1 MIDLSNISL
10 QFGGKYL
17 FRDVNYK
24 INSGDK
30 ISLVGANG
38 SGKSSL
44 LKIIKGEI
52 EPEKGKINRQKRISI
67 GYLPQENVTHRGKT
81 LLEEAK
87 SALSDIIYLQ
97 EKEVLITSRL
107 STENISDEERNDLIN
122 QLGELHHRLE
132 ELDSFSAESKVEKIL
147 SGLGFQESDFSR
159 ATEEFSGGW
168 QMRIALSKILI
179 SQNEIILLD
188 EPTNHL
194 DMDSLEWLI
203 NFMKNYQNSLLIVS
217 HDKYFINQVTNKTL
231 EIFNGRF
238 YSYNGNYNDYLG
250 FKEERDRQAEA
261 QIILQ
266 QKKIEETEKFI
277 ERFRYKATKARQVQ
291 SRIKMLKKIEVVEA
305 PENLSEINIRFP
317 EPPKSG
323 IVNLELVSVSKSYGN
338 NEIFKDL
345 DLQISRGDKIA
356 LVGPN
361 GAGKTTL
368 AKILA
373 GITPVTK
380 GERIPGY
387 NTIISY
393 YAQDIADDLNPELDI
408 IGTMEESS
416 EGIPVNRLRTLLG
429 SFLFH
434 GDDIFKKISVLS
446 GGEKSRVALAKMLLT
461 KSNLL
466 ILDEP
471 TNHLDFSSKEVLK
484 NALINFAGSLVIVSH
499 DVDFLT
505 PIATKTIEIRHGKIT
520 TYEGGIEYYIF
531 KHEVIQRNEEL
542 KNHVEYKPAAESKP
556 DSISRKDLK
565 KFEAELRRKKYSAT
579 KEIIQKISGLEK
591 KISDLEILEK
601 QLESDLGNPEIYTN
615 PESAKLKN
623 NEFKQVKAE
632 LADCLREW
640 ENYSNELLELEKQ
653 FNTDID
659 L

>member
-107 STENISDEERNDLIN
+107 SAENISDEERNDLIN

-132 ELDSFSAESKVEKIL
+132 ELDSFGAESKVEKIL

-356 LVGPN
+356 FVGPN

-408 IGTMEESS
+408 IGTMEE
-416 EGIPVNRLRTLLG
+416 
-429 SFLFH
+429 
-434 GDDIFKKISVLS
+434 
-446 GGEKSRVALAKMLLT
+446 
-461 KSNLL
+461 
-466 ILDEP
+466 
-471 TNHLDFSSKEVLK
+471 
-484 NALINFAGSLVIVSH
+484 
-499 DVDFLT
+499 
-505 PIATKTIEIRHGKIT
+505 
-520 TYEGGIEYYIF
+520 Y
-531 KHEVIQRNEEL
+531 
-542 KNHVEYKPAAESKP
+542 
-556 DSISRKDLK
+556 
-565 KFEAELRRKKYSAT
+565 
-579 KEIIQKISGLEK
+579 
-591 KISDLEILEK
+591 
-601 QLESDLGNPEIYTN
+601 
-615 PESAKLKN
+615 
-623 NEFKQVKAE
+623 
-632 LADCLREW
+632 
-640 ENYSNELLELEKQ
+640 
-653 FNTDID
+653 
-659 L
+659 

>member
-1 MIDLSNISL
+1 
-10 QFGGKYL
+10 
-17 FRDVNYK
+17 
-24 INSGDK
+24 
-30 ISLVGANG
+30 
-38 SGKSSL
+38 
-44 LKIIKGEI
+44 
-52 EPEKGKINRQKRISI
+52 
-67 GYLPQENVTHRGKT
+67 QENVTHRGKT

-97 EKEVLITSRL
+97 EKEDLITSRL

-147 SGLGFQESDFSR
+147 SGLGFQESDFFR

-203 NFMKNYQNSLLIVS
+203 NFLKNYQNSLLIVS

-238 YSYNGNYNDYLG
+238 YRYNGNYNDYLR
-250 FKEERDRQAEA
+250 FKEERDRQTEA
-261 QIILQ
+261 QLTLQ

-291 SRIKMLKKIEVVEA
+291 SRIKMLKKIEIVEA

-323 IVNLELVSVSKSYGN
+323 IVNLELVSVSKCYGN

-345 DLQISRGDKIA
+345 DLKINRGDKIA
-356 LVGPN
+356 FVGPN

-416 EGIPVNRLRTLLG
+416 EGVPVNRLRTLLG

-499 DVDFLT
+499 DVDFLS
-505 PIATKTIEIRHGKIT
+505 PIATKTIEIRSGKIT
-520 TYEGGIEYYIF
+520 IYEGGIEYYLF
-531 KHEVIQRNEEL
+531 KHEMIQQQHDKEL
-542 KNHVEYKPAAESKP
+542 KNGVDYKPPAESKP
-556 DSISRKDLK
+556 DSLSRKGLK

-591 KISDLEILEK
+591 KISDLEKLEK
-601 QLESDLGNPEIYTN
+601 QLESDLGNSETYSN

-632 LADCLREW
+632 LADCLKEW

>member
-67 GYLPQENVTHRGKT
+67 GYLPQENVTHRGKI

-107 STENISDEERNDLIN
+107 SAENISDEERNDLIN

-203 NFMKNYQNSLLIVS
+203 NFLKNYQNSLLIVS

-356 LVGPN
+356 FVGPN

-373 GITPVTK
+373 GITPITK

-520 TYEGGIEYYIF
+520 AYEGGIEYYIF

-591 KISDLEILEK
+591 KISDLEKLEK